1 MEVLKKMLVGMLRRI
16 ADDLEENKYSC
27 SEEQLSESLD
37 QLAAFNTDRPMSKEQ
52 ACIYLNLSR
61 STFDTHVRNGLLP
74 HGQKIMGFKEL
85 SWTKAEL
92 DKCTEEL
99 KKYGYN

>member
-1 MEVLKKMLVGMLRRI
+1 MEVLKKMLAGMLRRI

-52 ACIYLNLSR
+52 ACHYLQISR
-61 STFDTHVRNGLLP
+61 ATFDNLVKDKKLP
-74 HGQKIMGFKEL
+74 KGKKTMGFKEL
-85 SWTKAEL
+85 SWKQSDL
-92 DKCTEEL
+92 DDYAKSL
-99 KKYGYN
+99 GY